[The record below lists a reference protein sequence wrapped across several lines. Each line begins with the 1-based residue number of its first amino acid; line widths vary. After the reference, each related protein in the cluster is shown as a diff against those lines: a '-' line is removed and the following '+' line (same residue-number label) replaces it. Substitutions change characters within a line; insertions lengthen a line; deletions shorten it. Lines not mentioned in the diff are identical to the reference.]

1 MNIEIDSN
9 SGFCFG
15 VVKAIEIAEKELET
29 GESLYCLGDIV
40 HNDAEVKRLED
51 KGLKT
56 ISHDDFKTLKNTTVL
71 LRAHGEPP
79 ATYEI
84 AKQNNIKL
92 IDASCPI
99 VLNLQK
105 KIDNAYIDFKKI
117 DGQIV
122 IFGKEGHAEVIG
134 LLGHTENRGI
144 IISQIKDLNKI
155 NFSKPINIFSQT
167 TKSRSSYHE
176 IIEEIRVRIE
186 KEQGKESI
194 NFITNDSTCRA
205 VSNRD
210 VYLKEFAVKHDII
223 IFVSGKKSSNGKV
236 LYQVCKN
243 ENERT
248 YFVSGTDELIPKW
261 FKPDD
266 SVGICGAT
274 STPEWLM
281 EKIKNKITEFDNK
294 LLAT

>member
-1 MNIEIDSN
+1 MKIEIDTN

-15 VVKAIEIAEKELET
+15 VVKAIETAESELEK
-29 GESLYCLGDIV
+29 GELLYCLGDIV

-56 ISHDDFKTLKNTTVL
+56 ISYDEFKSLKNVKVL

-79 ATYEI
+79 ETYRI
-84 AKQNNIKL
+84 AKENNIDL

-105 KIDNAYIDFKKI
+105 KIDNAYIDFSNI
-117 DGQIV
+117 EGQIV
-122 IFGKEGHAEVIG
+122 IYGKEGHAEVIG
-134 LLGHTENRGI
+134 LLGHTDNKGI
-144 IISQIKDLNKI
+144 VISEIKDLDKI
-155 NFSKPINIFSQT
+155 DYTKPINIFSQT
-167 TKSRSSYHE
+167 TKSRSSYLK
-176 IIEEIRVRIE
+176 IIEEIKKRMIKE
-186 KEQGKESI
+186 KGKDDI
-194 NFITNDSTCRA
+194 NFISNDSTCRQ

-210 VYLKEFAVKHDII
+210 VFLEEFAGKHDII
-223 IFVSGKKSSNGKV
+223 IFVSGKKSSNGKI

-243 ENERT
+243 KNERT
-248 YFVSGTDELIPKW
+248 YFISDSDELNRSW
-261 FKPDD
+261 FKNTD

-281 EKIKNKITEFDNK
+281 VKIMDAISAYES
-294 LLAT
+294 

>member
-15 VVKAIEIAEKELET
+15 VVKAIETAEKELET
-29 GESLYCLGDIV
+29 GKSLYCLGDIV

-56 ISHDDFKTLKNTTVL
+56 ISHDDFKSLKDTTVL

-84 AKQNNIKL
+84 AKQNNINL

-105 KIDNAYIDFKKI
+105 KIDNAYIDFKKVN
-117 DGQIV
+117 GQIV

-144 IISQIKDLNKI
+144 VISEIKDLYKI
-155 NFSKPINIFSQT
+155 DFSKPINIFSQT

-176 IIEEIRVRIE
+176 IIEEIRTRIE
-186 KEQGKESI
+186 KEQDGKNI
-194 NFITNDSTCRA
+194 NYITNDSTCRA

-223 IFVSGKKSSNGKV
+223 IFVSGKKSSNGK
-236 LYQVCKN
+236 LLFEVCKKQ
-243 ENERT
+243 NERS
-248 YFVSGTDELIPKW
+248 YFVSNTDELNSSW
-261 FKPDD
+261 FNKSD

-274 STPEWLM
+274 STPDWLM
-281 EKIKNKITEFDNK
+281 QKIESAIQEFDN
-294 LLAT
+294 

>member
-1 MNIEIDSN
+1 MKIEIDSN

-15 VVKAIEIAEKELET
+15 VVKAIEIAEKELEQ

-40 HNDAEVKRLED
+40 HNDEEVKRLED

-56 ISHDDFKTLKNTTVL
+56 ITHDEFKSLKDTSVL

-105 KIDNAYIDFKKI
+105 KIDNAYIDFKKVN
-117 DGQIV
+117 GQIV

-134 LLGHTENRGI
+134 LLGHTDNRGI
-144 IISQIKDLNKI
+144 VVSDLKDLHKI
-155 NFSKPINIFSQT
+155 DFSKPINIFSQT
-167 TKSRSSYHE
+167 TKSRSSYHK
-176 IIEEIRVRIE
+176 IIEEIKTRIE
-186 KEQGKESI
+186 NEQGDKSI

-243 ENERT
+243 ENDRS
-248 YFVSGTDELIPKW
+248 YFVSNIDELDSNW
-261 FKPDD
+261 FNQSD

-281 EKIKNKITEFDNK
+281 QKIESAIQKFDN
-294 LLAT
+294 

>member
-1 MNIEIDSN
+1 MKIEIDTN

-15 VVKAIEIAEKELET
+15 VVKAIETAESELKK
-29 GESLYCLGDIV
+29 GKQLYCLGDIV

-56 ISHDDFKTLKNTTVL
+56 INYNEFKSLKNVKVL

-79 ATYEI
+79 ETYRI
-84 AKQNNIKL
+84 AKENNIDL

-105 KIDNAYIDFKKI
+105 KIDTAYIDFSGI
-117 DGQIV
+117 EGQIV
-122 IFGKEGHAEVIG
+122 IYGKEGHAEVIG
-134 LLGHTENRGI
+134 LLGHTDNKGI
-144 IISQIKDLNKI
+144 VISEIKDLDKI
-155 NFSKPINIFSQT
+155 DYTKPINIFSQT
-167 TKSRSSYHE
+167 TKSRSSYLK
-176 IIEEIRVRIE
+176 IIEEIKKRMIKE
-186 KEQGKESI
+186 KGKDDL
-194 NFITNDSTCRA
+194 NFISNDSTCRQ

-210 VYLKEFAVKHDII
+210 VFLEEFAGKHDII
-223 IFVSGKKSSNGKV
+223 IFVSGKKSSNGKI

-243 ENERT
+243 KNERT
-248 YFVSGTDELIPKW
+248 YFISDSDELNRSW
-261 FKPDD
+261 FKNTD

-281 EKIKNKITEFDNK
+281 VKIMHAIQE
-294 LLAT
+294 LEI

>member
-15 VVKAIEIAEKELET
+15 VVKAIEIAEKELEQ
-29 GESLYCLGDIV
+29 GKSLYCLGDIV

-56 ISHDDFKTLKNTTVL
+56 ISHDDFKSLKDTTVL

-84 AKQNNIKL
+84 AKQNNINL

-105 KIDNAYIDFKKI
+105 KIDNAYIDFKKVE
-117 DGQIV
+117 GQIV

-144 IISQIKDLNKI
+144 VVSDLKDLHKI
-155 NFSKPINIFSQT
+155 DFSKPINIFSQT
-167 TKSRSSYHE
+167 TKSRSSYHK
-176 IIEEIRVRIE
+176 IIEEIKTRIE
-186 KEQGKESI
+186 KEQGEKNI

-236 LYQVCKN
+236 LYQVCKS
-243 ENERT
+243 ENNRS
-248 YFVSGTDELIPKW
+248 YFVSNTDELDSTW
-261 FKPDD
+261 FNQSD

-281 EKIKNKITEFDNK
+281 QKIESAIQKFDN
-294 LLAT
+294 

>member
-1 MNIEIDSN
+1 MMKIEIDKN

-15 VVKAIEIAEKELET
+15 VVKAIETAESELQENKT
-29 GESLYCLGDIV
+29 LYCLGDIV

-51 KGLKT
+51 KGLIT
-56 ISHDDFKTLKNTTVL
+56 ISREEFKKLKDVKVL

-79 ATYEI
+79 ETYKI
-84 AKQNNIKL
+84 AQKNNIEL

-105 KIDNAYIDFKKI
+105 KIDKAYKDFKSI
-117 DGQIV
+117 EGQII

-134 LLGHTENRGI
+134 LLGHTDNRGI
-144 IISQIKDLNKI
+144 VISEEKDLDKI
-155 NFSKPINIFSQT
+155 DFSKPINIFSQT
-167 TKSRSSYHE
+167 TKSRSSYHK
-176 IIEEIRVRIE
+176 IIEKIKDRMVEE
-186 KEQGKESI
+186 TGNNEI
-194 NFITNDSTCRA
+194 NFIINDSTCRA

-210 VYLKEFAVKHDII
+210 VFLKDFAKKHDTI

-236 LYQVCKN
+236 LYEVCKKQN
-243 ENERT
+243 MRS
-248 YFVSGTDELIPKW
+248 YFVSETDELKKEW
-261 FKPDD
+261 FKPED

-281 EKIKNKITEFDNK
+281 KKVKNKIETF
-294 LLAT
+294 

>member
-1 MNIEIDSN
+1 MTIEIDKN

-15 VVKAIEIAEKELET
+15 VVKAIQTAEKELET
-29 GESLYCLGDIV
+29 DKELYCLGDIV
-40 HNDAEVKRLED
+40 HNDAEVKRLEK

-56 ISHDDFKTLKNTTVL
+56 ITHEEFKNLKNAKVL

-79 ATYEI
+79 ETYET
-84 AKQNNIKL
+84 AKQNNIEL

-105 KIDNAYIDFKKI
+105 KIDKAYHDFSSIK
-117 DGQIV
+117 GQIV

-134 LLGHTENRGI
+134 LLGHTGNRGI
-144 IISQIKDLNKI
+144 VISEEKDLDKI
-155 NFSKPINIFSQT
+155 DFSKPINIFSQT
-167 TKSRSSYHE
+167 TKSRSSYQK
-176 IIEEIRVRIE
+176 IIEKI
-186 KEQGKESI
+186 KERMIQEVGNDEI
-194 NFITNDSTCRA
+194 NFIINDSTCRA

-210 VYLKEFAVKHDII
+210 IFLTDFAKKHDII

-243 ENERT
+243 QNPRS
-248 YFVSGTDELIPKW
+248 YFVSETNELKQDW
-261 FKPDD
+261 FKKND

-274 STPEWLM
+274 STPTWLM
-281 EKIKNKITEFDNK
+281 EKVKSSIQKFND
-294 LLAT
+294 